1 MTRFNNS
8 KLFHLCYIYCTKVP
22 VCTYVLY
29 TVQHSF
35 LYGGFPGGRG
45 GVRYTITVKIS
56 TEKASPKQCIRRVE
70 SYLKDRKKSTK
81 RAIKTRWPY
90 MHSLFAFYSS
100 LYLFSPV
107 SFIPQ
112 SSYISFLVPLPFLH
126 HYSPLYPFPSS
137 LLFSSLSLISLFP
150 LISLSYRYIFF

>member
-1 MTRFNNS
+1 MTGQEAVPVIYWYKWHVLTTLSF
-8 KLFHLCYIYCTKVP
+8 FTFVIYIVQRCRCVHTYCT
-22 VCTYVLY
+22 LY
-29 TVQHSF
+29 STLFYMADF
-35 LYGGFPGGRG
+35 LGEGGESD
-45 GVRYTITVKIS
+45 TLTVKIS

-81 RAIKTRWPY
+81 RAIKTRWPH

-126 HYSPLYPFPSS
+126 HYSPLF
-137 LLFSSLSLISLFP
+137 LSFI
-150 LISLSYRYIFF
+150 

>member
-1 MTRFNNS
+1 M
-8 KLFHLCYIYCTKVP
+8 VD
-22 VCTYVLY
+22 
-29 TVQHSF
+29 F
-35 LYGGFPGGRG
+35 LGEGGESD
-45 GVRYTITVKIS
+45 TLTVKIS

-81 RAIKTRWPY
+81 RAIKTRWPH